1 VGILLKQAQ
10 FGHMHDT
17 GTHTC
22 VHKPSTHAE
31 MNQNTLAL
39 VVTVAAQFVT
49 PLMWDDFVVV
59 HEVCR
64 APAH

>member
-1 VGILLKQAQ
+1 
-10 FGHMHDT
+10 MHDT